1 MNTEE
6 VSIHSEL
13 EACRIDGLIR
23 PEDVIERAKRKK
35 SPLHDKF
42 TWDDGKAAHEY
53 RLIEARN
60 LIRVHVIHAV
70 GDEDPVPVYVSLK
83 QDRALPG
90 GGYRAMADVL
100 SDAQLYQQMLDDA
113 FMQLSNLQQKYRRL
127 RELEPVW
134 SAAERAQTKG
144 KMKKT
149 A

>member
-1 MNTEE
+1 MNTDEI
-6 VSIHSEL
+6 SIHSEL
-13 EACRIDGLIR
+13 EACRRDGLIR

-35 SPLHDKF
+35 SLLHDKF

-70 GDEDPVPVYVSLK
+70 GDESPTSVYVSLT

-113 FMQLSNLQQKYRRL
+113 FTQLNNLQQKYRRL

-134 SAAERAQTKG
+134 LASERAKVKDG
-144 KMKKT
+144 MKKT